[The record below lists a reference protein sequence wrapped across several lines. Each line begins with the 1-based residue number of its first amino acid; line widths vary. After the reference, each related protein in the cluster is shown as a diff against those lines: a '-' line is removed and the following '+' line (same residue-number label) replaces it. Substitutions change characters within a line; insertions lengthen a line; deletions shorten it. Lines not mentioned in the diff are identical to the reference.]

1 MRAISPKRLQRLD
14 TGYTKIWACKK
25 LKRGEIRA
33 AEAEKFAE
41 RYIQIKSDWVLLK
54 IELSCILAPILCT
67 LVVYI

>member
-1 MRAISPKRLQRLD
+1 MRAISPQRLQRLD

-41 RYIQIKSDWVLLK
+41 RYIQIKSD
-54 IELSCILAPILCT
+54 
-67 LVVYI
+67 